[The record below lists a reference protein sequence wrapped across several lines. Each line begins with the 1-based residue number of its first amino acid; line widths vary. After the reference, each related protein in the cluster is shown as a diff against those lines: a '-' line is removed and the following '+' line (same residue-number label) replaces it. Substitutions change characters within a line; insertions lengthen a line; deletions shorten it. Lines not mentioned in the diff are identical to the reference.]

1 MPNQPKTPLRSMRID
16 DDLWNAVR
24 VKTKREG
31 RSVTSVIVRAL
42 RNYVADGAG
51 AAATTTTSAEH
62 IRAAR

>member
-24 VKTKREG
+24 MKTKREG
-31 RSVTSVIVRAL
+31 RSITSVIVRAL
-42 RNYVADGAG
+42 RSYVAEGAG
-51 AAATTTTSAEH
+51 ATATTSAEH

>member
-24 VKTKREG
+24 VKTRREG
-31 RSVTSVIVRAL
+31 RSITSVIVRAL
-42 RNYVADGAG
+42 RNYVSDGTDAG
-51 AAATTTTSAEH
+51 ITTSADI

>member
-24 VKTKREG
+24 TKTKREG
-31 RSVTSVIVRAL
+31 RSITSVIVLAL
-42 RNYVADGAG
+42 RSYVTEGAG
-51 AAATTTTSAEH
+51 ATVTTSAEH

>member
-24 VKTKREG
+24 VKTRREG
-31 RSVTSVIVRAL
+31 RSITSVIVRAL
-42 RNYVADGAG
+42 TTYVAEGSGSTA
-51 AAATTTTSAEH
+51 TTSAER